1 MMEVLIIDWLGA
13 ARGLSSVLY
22 GIGASD
28 PTALLGAMV
37 ALAIV
42 ALAACWLPARR
53 ATRLDPIIALRN
65 E

>member
-42 ALAACWLPARR
+42 ALAACWLPA
-53 ATRLDPIIALRN
+53 LRS

>member
-1 MMEVLIIDWLGA
+1 MIGLLGTLGA

-22 GIGASD
+22 GIGARI